1 MKFAENG
8 QRPSGHWE
16 TAAGTS
22 GRLIGRYRCS
32 YCGECR
38 ELATATLAKYK
49 YCPNCGAAMSGTAE
63 KGILHECKY
72 KHPDCLCNRCRRD
85 CDDCCLYGGNGDCPI
100 SECSS
105 FEPEEVPSGGEK
117 A

>member
-63 KGILHECKY
+63 KGFCTNVNTSI
-72 KHPDCLCNRCRRD
+72 RTAFATGAGVIATTAAFMAATAIAR
-85 CDDCCLYGGNGDCPI
+85 
-100 SECSS
+100 
-105 FEPEEVPSGGEK
+105 
-117 A
+117 

>member
-72 KHPDCLCNRCRRD
+72 KHPDC
-85 CDDCCLYGGNGDCPI
+85 PQ
-100 SECSS
+100 SS
-105 FEPEEVPSGGEK
+105 TTLLPSPL
-117 A
+117 

>member
-49 YCPNCGAAMSGTAE
+49 YLSL
-63 KGILHECKY
+63 IH
-72 KHPDCLCNRCRRD
+72 
-85 CDDCCLYGGNGDCPI
+85 I
-100 SECSS
+100 
-105 FEPEEVPSGGEK
+105 
-117 A
+117 